1 MIQNAIR
8 TFFKISTQSAT
19 RAVRAN
25 VNVNRSCIIC
35 IHVVQEFLTRIKR
48 WVEFVIFWSRKTFFD
63 VEEVRRCSKL
73 EQRLWIL
80 AAIEYCAENREQ
92 ITRNKNPFKEAILVD
107 KSCGNRESRRNN
119 WESVLNPILDSQE
132 DRESN
137 VNFLLNGTVGYCY
150 PVNPMIFIPY
160 YKGRDYEM

>member
-25 VNVNRSCIIC
+25 VNVNCSCIIC

-48 WVEFVIFWSRKTFFD
+48 WVEFVIFWTLKKTFLTWERLEDAQNLNKGCGFSQQLSIA
-63 VEEVRRCSKL
+63 RRIESKL
-73 EQRLWIL
+73 EERELR
-80 AAIEYCAENREQ
+80 IETQQLR
-92 ITRNKNPFKEAILVD
+92 I
-107 KSCGNRESRRNN
+107 GSR
-119 WESVLNPILDSQE
+119 LDSQE
-132 DRESN
+132 DRESS

>member
-25 VNVNRSCIIC
+25 VNVNCSCIIC

-48 WVEFVIFWSRKTFFD
+48 WVEFVIFWTLKKTFLTWERLEDAQNLNKGCGFSQQLSIA
-63 VEEVRRCSKL
+63 RRIESKL
-73 EQRLWIL
+73 EERELR
-80 AAIEYCAENREQ
+80 IETQQLR
-92 ITRNKNPFKEAILVD
+92 I
-107 KSCGNRESRRNN
+107 GSR
-119 WESVLNPILDSQE
+119 LDSQE
-132 DRESN
+132 DRESR
-137 VNFLLNGTVGYCY
+137 VNLLLNGTVGYCY

>member
-25 VNVNRSCIIC
+25 VNVNCSCIIC

-48 WVEFVIFWSRKTFFD
+48 WVEFVIFWTLKKTFLTWERLEDAQNLNKGCGFSQQLSIA
-63 VEEVRRCSKL
+63 RRIESKL
-73 EQRLWIL
+73 EERELR
-80 AAIEYCAENREQ
+80 IETQQLR
-92 ITRNKNPFKEAILVD
+92 I
-107 KSCGNRESRRNN
+107 GSR
-119 WESVLNPILDSQE
+119 LDSQE
-132 DRESN
+132 DRESS
-137 VNFLLNGTVGYCY
+137 VNFLLNGTVGYYY